1 MIGIEAIR
9 IIRYTS
15 LYGFGNAMS
24 GRRSRQPQPVRMRNA
39 LLIIFL
45 IEIILTHIGKANRVK
60 GCFKSYDADS

>member
-15 LYGFGNAMS
+15 LYGFGNAK
-24 GRRSRQPQPVRMRNA
+24 PQPVRMRNA